1 MTKIANY
8 EIENHISKLADFV
21 NYNSSII
28 ATTQNLADEQIYTIV
43 HWNTLILRYSI
54 TTDTIYQLDTTYHSQ
69 TTSTLVGRIVR
80 SLPNS
85 AVMRHFFSLDSKST
99 KRKLARMLRLP

>member
-8 EIENHISKLADFV
+8 EIENHISRLDDFV
-21 NYNSSII
+21 NYNSTII
-28 ATTQNLADEQIYTIV
+28 ANTQDYSGEKIYTII

>member
-8 EIENHISKLADFV
+8 EIENRISQLQDFV

-28 ATTQNLADEQIYTIV
+28 ATTQILPDEKIYTII

-54 TTDTIYQLDTTYHSQ
+54 TSDTIYQLDTTYHSQ

-85 AVMRHFFSLDSKST
+85 AVMRHFFSLDSKPT
-99 KRKLARMLRLP
+99 KRKLARMLRLS

>member
-8 EIENHISKLADFV
+8 EIENHISKLDDFV

-28 ATTQNLADEQIYTIV
+28 ATTQILPDEKIYTII

-80 SLPNS
+80 SLPKS

-99 KRKLARMLRLP
+99 KRKLARMLRL